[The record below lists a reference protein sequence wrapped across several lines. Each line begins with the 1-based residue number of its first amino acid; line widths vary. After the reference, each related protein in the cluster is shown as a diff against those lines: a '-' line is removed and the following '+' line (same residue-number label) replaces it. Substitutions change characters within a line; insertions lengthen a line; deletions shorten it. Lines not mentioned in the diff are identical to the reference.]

1 MLHLAAE
8 NGRRTSVLRL
18 LEMNID
24 IHSQDRAGRTALH
37 LAIQNSHEEVVQAF
51 LSTLRESR
59 KRNGQLRWT
68 SQQLKAFVNTQDE
81 SSQTAL
87 HLAAAGRQD
96 AIVEMLLETDIDLEL
111 EDNNGCKA
119 LHLAGLH
126 GNDAIVEL
134 LVNRGADIN
143 SRIGG

>member
-8 NGRRTSVLRL
+8 NGHRTSVLRL
-18 LEMNID
+18 LELDIH

-37 LAIQNSHEEVVQAF
+37 LAVQNSHEEVVHLL
-51 LSTLRESR
+51 LSTLQSF
-59 KRNGQLRWT
+59 RNRNAELRWT
-68 SQQLKAFVNTQDE
+68 TEQLTAFVNTQDE
-81 SSQTAL
+81 FGQTAL

-96 AIVEMLLETDIDLEL
+96 AIVKMLLRTDIDLEL
-111 EDNNGCKA
+111 EDSNGYKA

-126 GNDAIVEL
+126 GSDSIVEL

-143 SRIGG
+143 STTG